1 MGGRINIAARFND
14 GDAICVDGWTNFIP
28 RMVMNETTL
37 SGDDSVV
44 RETLLETMR
53 HDSYAGPQPLRASG
67 YGIVVIDFIDR
78 AIHSMQGYTG
88 FTERKILANFI
99 DLTKTGWKGDDRRRT
114 RALIRFLSGSDMDK
128 YHVEISNE
136 GRSLMKAGRLRV
148 VETAGKPIDPYVLD
162 EKKFVELAKLDA
174 AQFLR
179 NETRDMPMIEVDI
192 AGFRVF
198 DYPEGGTLVD
208 MKKHLGIAGFP
219 LTKADGL
226 NAMFTRETENGK

>member
-1 MGGRINIAARFND
+1 MGGSINIAARFND

-53 HDSYAGPQPLRASG
+53 HDSYAGPQPFRTRG

-88 FTERKILANFI
+88 FAERKILANFI
-99 DLTKTGWKGDDRRRT
+99 DLNRTGWKGDERRRS
-114 RALIRFLSGSDMDK
+114 RALIRFLSGGDMDR
-128 YHVEISNE
+128 YHVQISDE
-136 GRSLMKAGRLRV
+136 GKSLIKAGRLRV
-148 VETAGKPIDPYVLD
+148 IESAGKPIDPYVLD
-162 EKKFVELAKLDA
+162 EEKFVELVKHDA

-179 NETRDMPMIEVDI
+179 NETRDMPMVEVDT
-192 AGFRVF
+192 ATFKVF

-219 LTKADGL
+219 LTKAEGL
-226 NAMFTRETENGK
+226 NAMFARETENGK